1 MNINQNENFKTVE
14 HYPNLKLIDVWKLA
28 KTQHA
33 TERNDR
39 RERVLSHIQQT
50 TRIEHCFLVDKG
62 HKDGK
67 EIHCVTNDGI
77 IFILNQKKYET
88 GMPSLITYFLA
99 RQNQVKRLYD
109 VLGYKMSDR
118 LWKACL
124 GYWRNGENV

>member
-1 MNINQNENFKTVE
+1 M
-14 HYPNLKLIDVWKLA
+14 
-28 KTQHA
+28 
-33 TERNDR
+33 
-39 RERVLSHIQQT
+39 SHIQQT

-118 LWKACL
+118 L
-124 GYWRNGENV
+124 